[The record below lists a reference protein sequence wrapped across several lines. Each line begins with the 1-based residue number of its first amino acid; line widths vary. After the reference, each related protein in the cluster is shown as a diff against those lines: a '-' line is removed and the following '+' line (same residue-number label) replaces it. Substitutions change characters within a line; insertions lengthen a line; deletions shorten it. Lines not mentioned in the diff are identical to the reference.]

1 MELNGLS
8 AQIAEYIVRRAEA
21 KLEKFDKEAVKQS
34 QAANNELAAA
44 RLEAEHNSGRSELD
58 SKYEPANWLT
68 DAAQR
73 AKQIQMVT
81 HALKYTHPDARGS
94 SLYAPGDPLEMGG
107 VEKGLLVTTAS
118 LNKPVIDA
126 VGNAAAL
133 DVAALLQLAHD
144 GKTLISHIEQ
154 GDSSPLRPFARSEE
168 QLGEWLAGFRMVLEG
183 NEASSHKYAKQ
194 LYFPID
200 GGEYHLLAPLYSS
213 SLAHTVNSRIAASR
227 YPEGAKEVRKAKR
240 EGRYHAEPV
249 IDFPDTAIRSFG
261 GTKPQNVSQLNSS
274 QGGKAFLLSSA
285 PPEWGALAKPPLGS
299 KTVFS
304 RYHFGWR
311 AGREVRLLKQYLEL
325 VLEKSSTKPIRDCRA
340 EYVEQIID
348 KLVLYI
354 AEIQNLPVEAGWSA
368 SPECKLFRAEQLWL
382 DPKRK
387 DTDEAFAL
395 ELEKGDW
402 QEEVA
407 DSFARWLNNRLK
419 SDKLQMGDREHAE
432 WKGLAMEVID

>member
-8 AQIAEYIVRRAEA
+8 AQIAEYIARRAEA
-21 KLEKFDKEAVKQS
+21 KLEKFDKEAAKMD
-34 QAANNELAAA
+34 AEPGHGREELAS
-44 RLEAEHNSGRSELD
+44 RYD
-58 SKYEPANWLT
+58 PANWLT

-94 SLYAPGDPLEMGG
+94 SLYAPGDSLQAGVLENGA
-107 VEKGLLVTTAS
+107 LVTTSS
-118 LNKPVIDA
+118 LGKPVIDA

-144 GKTLISHIEQ
+144 GESLISHIEQ
-154 GDSSPLRPFARSEE
+154 GDASPLRPFAKNEE
-168 QLGEWLAGFRMVLEG
+168 QLSEWLAGFRMVLEG
-183 NEASSHKYAKQ
+183 NDASSHKYAKQ
-194 LYFPID
+194 LYFPVD

-213 SLAHTVNSRIAASR
+213 SLSHAVNSRIAASR
-227 YPEGAKEVRKAKR
+227 YPDEAKEVRKARR
-240 EGRYHAEPV
+240 EGRYHVDPV

-274 QGGKAFLLSSA
+274 QGGKAFLLSAA
-285 PPEWGALAKPPLGS
+285 PPQWEALGKPPLGS

-311 AGREVRLLKQYLEL
+311 AGREARLLKKYLET
-325 VLEKSSTKPIRDCRA
+325 VLEKNSTKPIRDCRA

-348 KLVLYI
+348 KLVLYV
-354 AEIQNLPVEAGWSA
+354 AEIHNLPEQAGWSA
-368 SPECKLFRAEQLWL
+368 APECKLDRAEQLWL
-382 DPKRK
+382 DPGREE
-387 DTDEAFAL
+387 TDDAFAQ
-395 ELEKGDW
+395 ERERGDW

-407 DSFARWLNNRLK
+407 DRFARWLNNRLK
-419 SDKLQMGDREHAE
+419 SDKLLMGDAEHAE